1 MNIKKPNLILS
12 FCLVLGASAGLNCA
26 AADDSSVVV
35 AVLTSKTG
43 HVPASEPTV
52 RRAIEVLM
60 KHQSTQPEGKRIR
73 TDMNN
78 PISNE
83 HPLRSPSLII
93 GDPGMVPM

>member
-1 MNIKKPNLILS
+1 MNIKTLNQILS
-12 FCLVLGASAGLNCA
+12 ICLVLGASAGLNCT

-43 HVPASEPTV
+43 HVPATEPAV

-60 KHQSTQPEGKRIR
+60 KHRSLQPEGKRIR
-73 TDMNN
+73 TDINN
-78 PISNE
+78 PISSE

-93 GDPGMVPM
+93 GEPGMVPM

>member
-1 MNIKKPNLILS
+1 MNNKKLNYILS
-12 FCLVLGASAGLNCA
+12 ICLVAGASSGLNCL

-35 AVLTSKTG
+35 GVLTSKTG
-43 HVPASEPTV
+43 HVPASEPAV

-73 TDMNN
+73 TDINN
-78 PISNE
+78 PIGS
-83 HPLRSPSLII
+83 HPLRSPNLII

>member
-1 MNIKKPNLILS
+1 MNNKPLNQILS
-12 FCLVLGASAGLNCA
+12 LCLIAGASAGLSCS
-26 AADDSSVVV
+26 AADESVVV

-43 HVPASEPTV
+43 HVPATEPAV

-60 KHQSTQPEGKRIR
+60 KHQSAQPEGKRIR

-83 HPLRSPSLII
+83 HPLRSPNLII